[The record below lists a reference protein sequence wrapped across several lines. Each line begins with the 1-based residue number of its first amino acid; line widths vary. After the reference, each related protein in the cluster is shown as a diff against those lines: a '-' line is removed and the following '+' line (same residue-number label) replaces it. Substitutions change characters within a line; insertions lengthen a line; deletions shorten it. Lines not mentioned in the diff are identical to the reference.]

1 MSSTHVNMVNRD
13 AEDLC
18 SWLVAQ
24 VTLLTSQIL
33 LVSTE
38 SHKSSFQHCQSP
50 RSLNV
55 QRNDEN
61 KITSKTG

>member
-1 MSSTHVNMVNRD
+1 MPSTHVNMVNRD
-13 AEDLC
+13 PENLC

-24 VTLLTSQIL
+24 VSLRTSQIL

-38 SHKSSFQHCQSP
+38 SHKLSFQHCQSP
-50 RSLNV
+50 RSLNM

-61 KITSKTG
+61 KITSGTG